1 MVGMWIL
8 VKTAWNMLARLLRH
22 FGWGGL
28 LPVMAAMGMALFGV
42 VPWTVALV
50 VLALIVAAWW
60 PAIAADLLPVTML
73 LAGIWAL
80 MVAAAGTAVSWAV
93 ASRTFTFK
101 APQILAKKRL
111 LQQSGGGGKP
121 VKGPG
126 GGA

>member
-8 VKTAWNMLARLLRH
+8 VKVAWKTLARLLRH

-28 LPVMAAMGMALFGV
+28 LPLVAAMGMALFGV
-42 VPWTVALV
+42 LPWTVALV

-80 MVAAAGTAVSWAV
+80 MVAAVAGDHRELGRGRAG
-93 ASRTFTFK
+93 ASRS
-101 APQILAKKRL
+101 APHRL
-111 LQQSGGGGKP
+111 WSRSSGR
-121 VKGPG
+121 PG
-126 GGA
+126 RGAVRG